1 MKNIKTI
8 LFSFIFAI
16 MFFMNNALSEVNKT
30 QNYTDIAIDSVG
42 DAEQSKAIK
51 EIFQNDE
58 RISSELKNNI
68 LELIDQYQYDLD
80 NYRSVIAGRYKQ
92 AELKI
97 VELQRDINNMN
108 NFEDE
113 MEQNLHL
120 AKWMIISLS
129 IGIVCLTSIVI
140 TMWRSIINVN
150 KNDVEVIFSLEKIKK
165 DLKSLSERMKVLE
178 ELNNISAKEQI
189 SDDNNTGEEQQ
200 LQT

>member
-1 MKNIKTI
+1 MKKIKTI

-16 MFFMNNALSEVNKT
+16 MFFVNNALSEINKT
-30 QNYTDIAIDSVG
+30 QNYTDINIGAIRDV
-42 DAEQSKAIK
+42 EQPNAIK

-80 NYRSVIAGRYKQ
+80 NYRGAIAGRYKQ

-97 VELQRDINNMN
+97 VELQRNINNMN

-129 IGIVCLTSIVI
+129 IGIICLTSVVI

-150 KNDVEVIFSLEKIKK
+150 RNDVEVIFSLEKIKK
-165 DLKSLSERMKVLE
+165 DLKSLNERMKVLE
-178 ELNNISAKEQI
+178 GLNNISAKEQI
-189 SDDNNTGEEQQ
+189 SDDNNTAEEQK

>member
-16 MFFMNNALSEVNKT
+16 IFFMNNALSEVNKT

-51 EIFQNDE
+51 EIFKNDE